1 MSLQQFISAFGGHE
15 STTLCHY
22 LAVDNGN
29 QTLISLTLT
38 QSEAKRHIAGWQGDI
53 TKFSTPQWSQLA
65 EEIYQLLD
73 NSK

>member
-15 STTLCHY
+15 ATTLCQN
-22 LAVDNGN
+22 LAVANGN
-29 QTLISLTLT
+29 QSLHSITVS

-53 TKFSTPQWSQLA
+53 TKVSTPQWSQLA